1 MYHYSLNKIDPLER
15 LYVKEV
21 LDNGFRASKK
31 NVFVR
36 RLEQEFAKTFGVDY
50 AIALA
55 NCTCAVHTALAA
67 LGVGPGDEVIVPALT
82 MSSPAMAVLHNNSI
96 PVFADVD
103 AETFNIDAG
112 SVRRCITPRTKA
124 IISVALYGLPPDYDA
139 LLALC
144 DEFHLYL
151 IEDNAQCING
161 TYKGK
166 VVGSFGHFAC
176 YSFQGSK
183 HLTAGEG
190 GMLITRDAQLAEKAR
205 KFSGLGFAGLT
216 ATGNTTGRGELQKP
230 AFERHLT
237 YGFNYKM
244 PELCAAV
251 ALAQMQRS
259 SELIRLR
266 KQSGGLYNLIMFN
279 CEIAK
284 EQARTMDYENCYW
297 TYAIQLQ
304 TTQPGKDWSRF
315 KKLFIKNGGEA
326 FYGAWQLT
334 YNEPLFR
341 NEVQHQKG
349 VWQRYQKGLCPTA
362 EYLQPRMIQ
371 LKTNYLSH
379 DEIEDQASA
388 LALTLKQIKK
398 SKT

>member
-1 MYHYSLNKIDPLER
+1 MYQDSWNKITPLER
-15 LYVKEV
+15 QYVMEV

-82 MSSPAMAVLHNNSI
+82 MASPAMAVLQNNSI

-161 TYKGK
+161 TYKGR

-216 ATGNTTGRGELQKP
+216 STSNTTRRDELQNP
-230 AFERHLT
+230 AFKRHLT

-251 ALAQMQRS
+251 ALAQLQRS
-259 SELIRLR
+259 FELIHLR
-266 KQSGGLYNLIMFN
+266 RNSAGLFKYPLMF
-279 CEIAK
+279 CELLK
-284 EQARTMDYENCYW
+284 PQLQPEGYENCYW
-297 TYAIQLQ
+297 TYAMQLQ

-341 NEVQHQKG
+341 NEVQHQNG

-362 EYLQPRMIQ
+362 EFLQPRMIQ
-371 LKTNYLSH
+371 LKTNYLSYK
-379 DEIEDQASA
+379 EIEDQLTA
-388 LALTLKQIKK
+388 LGLTIEQFKR